1 MDLLKWEYSDV
12 RSYFNMLEEEYSKEA
27 CDELWEKMKEIVALS
42 VLSAEELHSK
52 AVRSMVKQR

>member
-1 MDLLKWEYSDV
+1 
-12 RSYFNMLEEEYSKEA
+12 MLEKEYSKKE

-42 VLSAEELHSK
+42 VLSAEDVHSK